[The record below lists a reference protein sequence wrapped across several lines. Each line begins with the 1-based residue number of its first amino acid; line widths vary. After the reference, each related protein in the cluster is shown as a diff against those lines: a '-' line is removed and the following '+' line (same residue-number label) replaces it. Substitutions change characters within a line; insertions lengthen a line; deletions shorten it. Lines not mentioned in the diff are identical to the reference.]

1 MLPQGLAKK
10 ITIHLNEDTSAS
22 HDFLYREIFA
32 FLRDRG
38 VAGATVIRPA
48 AGFRSHHDSV
58 PTEAG
63 ETERQHP
70 VTIQFIETAQAAD
83 ALLPSLCALITD
95 GMIEAHDT
103 TIIKSAVIKSAVHK
117 DPS

>member
-1 MLPQGLAKK
+1 VLRPGLAKK
-10 ITIHLNEDTSAS
+10 ITIHLNEDTSAR
-22 HDFLYREIFA
+22 HDFLYREIFT

-38 VAGATVIRPA
+38 VAGATLIRPA
-48 AGFRSHHDSV
+48 AGFRSHHESI

-70 VTIQFIETAQAAD
+70 VTIEFIETAQAAD
-83 ALLPSLCALITD
+83 ALLPALCSLITD

-103 TIIKSAVIKSAVHK
+103 TVIKSAVHK